1 MTDEQFDKSR
11 MLYGETNMFSYDG
24 KVRYSEVD
32 SNKNLT
38 VTAAVNYLQDTCVLH
53 SESVGAGVDYVNE
66 SGRVWMLGAWRIEF
80 LEDIQFDDLIRVST
94 WPYGFK
100 SFFGYRNLTISK
112 NDKICV
118 RADSTWMLYSVK
130 QGRLVKVSEEDV
142 KFYPCEDELDMEKC
156 KRKLTTEAPFIE
168 KKEFVIPNTYID
180 TNGHVNNG
188 KYVQMAA
195 DAINLNEKVTVLE
208 VEYRMA
214 AKESDKVICYIYCN
228 EEEKFVEMKNENG
241 DVFAQVKFTL
251 K

>member
-1 MTDEQFDKSR
+1 
-11 MLYGETNMFSYDG
+11 MFSYDG

-112 NDKICV
+112 ND
-118 RADSTWMLYSVK
+118 
-130 QGRLVKVSEEDV
+130 
-142 KFYPCEDELDMEKC
+142 
-156 KRKLTTEAPFIE
+156 
-168 KKEFVIPNTYID
+168 
-180 TNGHVNNG
+180 
-188 KYVQMAA
+188 
-195 DAINLNEKVTVLE
+195 
-208 VEYRMA
+208 
-214 AKESDKVICYIYCN
+214 
-228 EEEKFVEMKNENG
+228 
-241 DVFAQVKFTL
+241 
-251 K
+251 